1 MKQINLL
8 PPSVRQQ
15 AATRRAL
22 PFFAVALLAGLASVA
37 VIWMSLRT
45 ETTLTQ
51 NRVDAFTAFQQKQ
64 AAADAKKQ
72 EEARKAVDPDL
83 IARVQQ
89 LNGLSASEADW
100 SALFGLAGRLV
111 PQDIRL
117 ASLSLAPSQGSVS
130 LTMGG
135 QAPSNL
141 SFAVFLESLQAN
153 KLLTSVNV
161 SSYAFTP
168 ANGTVQFSL
177 VIALPSSQV
186 SYPTP
191 SPTPKPTT

>member
-22 PFFAVALLAGLASVA
+22 PFFAVAVVAGLASVA
-37 VIWMSLRT
+37 VIWVSLRT

-51 NRVDAFTAFQQKQ
+51 SRIDAFTAFQKKQ
-64 AAADAKKQ
+64 AATDAKKQ

-89 LNGLSASEADW
+89 LNTLSATETDW
-100 SALFGLAGRLV
+100 SALFGASGRLI

-117 ASLSLAPSQGSVS
+117 ASMSLAPDQGTVKIS
-130 LTMGG
+130 LGG

-141 SFAVFLESLQAN
+141 SFAVFLESLRAN
-153 KLLTSVNV
+153 KALAGVGV

-168 ANGTVQFSL
+168 SSGVVQFSL
-177 VIALPSSQV
+177 GVTLPASQV
-186 SYPTP
+186 AYPTP